1 MKVLP
6 KSFQVRV
13 NLQIIA
19 RLYDTK
25 AIPLILVGLSHEDDR
40 VVANVLE
47 TLSVFK
53 NENLIRYFIRFSNHE
68 TARVKANA
76 LMGCYKYKQTRPL
89 YNQIISDIFSA
100 NESKYLPSI
109 FYVIGYL
116 RDKNFKNQLLE
127 IANQEFEKIPEHYR
141 ASLAFA
147 LINIG
152 EMKGH
157 ELAAKCFFKPYE
169 QNKEISFTHF
179 LSQLDRIQRF
189 DFIKNSFNI
198 SGAPEMIA
206 PHLANSR
213 FDFHEEVDYLEILS
227 EATAA

>member
-1 MKVLP
+1 MKKELDKDQKNYLRKTIIIGLGYTGKLKSTEIIKSQFKHEKEEVQIAVLEALSTAQRFEGVSFIMDILNMKVLP

-13 NLQIIA
+13 NATKIIA

-127 IANQEFEKIPEHYR
+127 IANQEFEKIPELIALR
-141 ASLAFA
+141 LLLLLLILA
-147 LINIG
+147 
-152 EMKGH
+152 K
-157 ELAAKCFFKPYE
+157 
-169 QNKEISFTHF
+169 
-179 LSQLDRIQRF
+179 
-189 DFIKNSFNI
+189 
-198 SGAPEMIA
+198 
-206 PHLANSR
+206 
-213 FDFHEEVDYLEILS
+213 
-227 EATAA
+227 